1 MATFSRALLVFAVD
15 LERFD
20 LLLDDA
26 LNHKVR
32 SSLRQTMP

>member
-1 MATFSRALLVFAVD
+1 MATFSRALLVFAVEF
-15 LERFD
+15 ERFD

-32 SSLRQTMP
+32 SSLRQAML